1 MSLYCL
7 RQHVGRVFF
16 QAFCQVICQMFCF
29 LLGSAAKLFWTA
41 CLSNVFWTCFF
52 LEAHYSLE
60 ALGFVLAAR
69 CLHYPFI
76 ACCPLLAISFNRLL
90 PHGFHGLSWCR
101 KVTFADSCMVS
112 RLPLGSETFCIIIPT
127 LTTQYICTTSAS
139 ATHWTKILAS
149 GINECVECFRK
160 ACYLTNVCS
169 NFAN

>member
-16 QAFCQVICQMFCF
+16 QAFCQVICKMCCF

-60 ALGFVLAAR
+60 ALGFMLAAR

-76 ACCPLLAISFNRLL
+76 ACCLLLAISFHRCYPCCADLVL
-90 PHGFHGLSWCR
+90 FTIR
-101 KVTFADSCMVS
+101 ADSTIRPRLKHCLHLFTLFCLYS
-112 RLPLGSETFCIIIPT
+112 R
-127 LTTQYICTTSAS
+127 
-139 ATHWTKILAS
+139 
-149 GINECVECFRK
+149 RR
-160 ACYLTNVCS
+160 
-169 NFAN
+169 